1 MLAVLAVFLV
11 YLAAV
16 PVSVAVVAEGGVRV
30 GASIFLPGAAVRSA
44 RPISGKPKKKK
55 RTDLPLAVRASIAF
69 LKRLRPME
77 MRITG
82 RIGLDDAAQT
92 AQNFGRLN
100 AAIYPLAGLINGHKR
115 IKSLHIGIT
124 PDFTIS
130 NSVYNAEAVAYIRI
144 YNVIAAVISIIKY
157 LL

>member
-77 MRITG
+77 MRVTG
-82 RIGLDDAAQT
+82 RIGLDDAADFS
-92 AQNFGRLN
+92 APRFAVSGILSARAGNLML
-100 AAIYPLAGLINGHKR
+100 AALSGAGTLLAGR
-115 IKSLHIGIT
+115 IRTWKS
-124 PDFTIS
+124 
-130 NSVYNAEAVAYIRI
+130 IRSK
-144 YNVIAAVISIIKY
+144 A
-157 LL
+157 

>member
-1 MLAVLAVFLV
+1 MLAVLAVFLF

-77 MRITG
+77 MRVTG

-92 AQNFGRLN
+92 ALVCGMLTSLN
-100 AAIYPLAGLINGHKR
+100 AIPRAR
-115 IKSLHIGIT
+115 I
-124 PDFTIS
+124 
-130 NSVYNAEAVAYIRI
+130 
-144 YNVIAAVISIIKY
+144 
-157 LL
+157 

>member
-55 RTDLPLAVRASIAF
+55 RTDLPLTVRAIPARNRSRYSRAE
-69 LKRLRPME
+69 LLRAIPAGRHWRSSSPA
-77 MRITG
+77 RI
-82 RIGLDDAAQT
+82 
-92 AQNFGRLN
+92 
-100 AAIYPLAGLINGHKR
+100 
-115 IKSLHIGIT
+115 
-124 PDFTIS
+124 
-130 NSVYNAEAVAYIRI
+130 
-144 YNVIAAVISIIKY
+144 
-157 LL
+157 